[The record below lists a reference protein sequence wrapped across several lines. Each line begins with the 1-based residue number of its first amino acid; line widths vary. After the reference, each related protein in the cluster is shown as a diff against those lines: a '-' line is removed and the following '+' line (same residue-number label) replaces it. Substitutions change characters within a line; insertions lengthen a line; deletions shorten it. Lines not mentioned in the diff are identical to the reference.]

1 MKINKDF
8 AVIVNGERFEAFDI
22 LEIHIDGGM
31 FKMICEHGK
40 EAKKTIECRTRD
52 VELVSAPQVPE
63 LSKPSCVSWEGY
75 YMCGDRGFFV
85 PPFGSSADDI
95 EIVSPLGTMKQAFKE
110 AIKEV
115 GNTPKT
121 IQVSC
126 DIDGVQF
133 AKAIKPGDAW
143 HSRKSDNFDG
153 AGWFDLAMNRIK
165 EDRELREAIKEAV
178 REVMEEDAINRIRS
192 KKEKFEKDR
201 KGFEEMT
208 KKYQGR

>member
-22 LEIHIDGGM
+22 LEINIDGGM

-52 VELVSAPQVPE
+52 VELVSTPRVPE
-63 LSKPSCVSWEGY
+63 LSEPSCVSWEEY

-133 AKAIKPGDAW
+133 AKAIKPGDSIRD
-143 HSRKSDNFDG
+143 SRARDNFDG
-153 AGWFDLAMNRIK
+153 
-165 EDRELREAIKEAV
+165 RELREAIKESV
-178 REVMEEDAINRIRS
+178 REVMEEDAVELIRM
-192 KKEKFEKDR
+192 KKDKFKIDSDD
-201 KGFEEMT
+201 FERLI
-208 KKYQGR
+208 KKYNQNQGRSGGD

>member
-8 AVIVNGERFEAFDI
+8 AVIVNGERFDAFNI

-31 FKMICEHGK
+31 FKMVCEHGK

-52 VELVSAPQVPE
+52 VEFVSAPQVPE
-63 LSKPSCVSWEGY
+63 LSKPSCASWEGY
-75 YMCGDRGFFV
+75 YICGDRGFFD

-110 AIKEV
+110 VIKEV

-133 AKAIKPGDAW
+133 AKAIKPGDSIRN
-143 HSRKSDNFDG
+143 SRSESMIAAFDKVG
-153 AGWFDLAMNRIK
+153 AATKELNERFNTLRNSIEALNRVAT
-165 EDRELREAIKEAV
+165 EAL
-178 REVMEEDAINRIRS
+178 
-192 KKEKFEKDR
+192 
-201 KGFEEMT
+201 
-208 KKYQGR
+208 KKYDNTGGD